1 MDWTAVASGA
11 NWALFFSSV
20 VQCFKGGVD
29 GQLDLRV
36 HTPGRSRRDDL
47 RPFCTPKRTNIIQRI
62 HRSRYCTYLPFIT
75 IYNKQKIENIKVL
88 FLFPFLFKIRI
99 WSGTSI
105 FCAYELRLG
114 ETQRRSHHWRIQGT
128 VKLVLLSWKEE
139 EEELYGV
146 LSRLGF
152 FFFFF

>member
-20 VQCFKGGVD
+20 IQCFKGGVD

-62 HRSRYCTYLPFIT
+62 HRSRYCTTYYSLQFIT
-75 IYNKQKIENIKVL
+75 KKKIEPSKFCFCFLSFLKLEFEVERAFFVRMKCVLAKRNAGLTTGGYKVL
-88 FLFPFLFKIRI
+88 LN
-99 WSGTSI
+99 WSYYHEKKKKKNSM
-105 FCAYELRLG
+105 AYY
-114 ETQRRSHHWRIQGT
+114 QDWD
-128 VKLVLLSWKEE
+128 
-139 EEELYGV
+139 
-146 LSRLGF
+146 F
-152 FFFFF
+152 FFF